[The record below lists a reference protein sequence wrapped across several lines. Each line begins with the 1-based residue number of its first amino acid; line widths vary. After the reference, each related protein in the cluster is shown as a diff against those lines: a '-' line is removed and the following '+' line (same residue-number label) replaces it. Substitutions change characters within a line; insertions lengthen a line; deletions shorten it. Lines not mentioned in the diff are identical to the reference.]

1 MKILRL
7 KWSLDFKWIYN
18 NTKIHIDICADG
30 VISAYCNNLG
40 GSCVK
45 QTTTKLRSI
54 KNNDGYQDPIK
65 LYLRDVGKAPLLT
78 HKQEIEI
85 SQSIETAKKAITD
98 RLLGIP
104 LTISTIKMWIDA
116 AMVNGQDA
124 VEVFDIELD
133 SNDEVGPAFLLQLTN
148 IKTLCENYQKNA
160 ADAETRS
167 RLVEQFNE
175 LSLNPASLSHLMEQ
189 VIAYNKQVVSIDG
202 EMLRLAESCK
212 ISRGE
217 WLQKYLSTDSI
228 SWITGETDKKY
239 VTLRETHNTRI
250 AQIVEKIGTI
260 QLETGMSLRELRDT
274 VKDLRVQAKVK
285 EEAIQKMVTSNLRLV
300 VSIAKRYNQN
310 NPATLLDLV
319 QEGNIGLIKAVEKF
333 KWQLGYRFSTYATWW
348 IRQAII
354 KATTEHSKTIR
365 VPSHVFDAVKK
376 ITKAIKDHVAIH
388 GYEPSYEEIGKII
401 EMDPLKVSRMMQVA
415 KDPISLQ
422 TPVGDD
428 EESDISTN
436 IEDKNSVNAI
446 DKINEDDIARVIA
459 ETLGSLSSREERVIR
474 MRFGIGT
481 MDEHTLEEI
490 GKRFNVTR
498 ERIRQI
504 EDKALNRLKS
514 PEKLKELEAALE
526 A

>member
-1 MKILRL
+1 M
-7 KWSLDFKWIYN
+7 
-18 NTKIHIDICADG
+18 
-30 VISAYCNNLG
+30 
-40 GSCVK
+40 K
-45 QTTTKLRSI
+45 QTTTTKSRSAS
-54 KNNDGYQDPIK
+54 NDGYQDPIK

-85 SQSIETAKKAITD
+85 SQTIETAKQAITD

-104 LTISTIKMWIDA
+104 LTIATIQSWIDA

-133 SNDEVGPAFLLQLTN
+133 SNDEVGPAFLSQLAN
-148 IKTLCENYQKNA
+148 IKLLCEQYQKNTS
-160 ADAETRS
+160 DAES
-167 RLVEQFNE
+167 RAKLVDQFNE

-189 VIAYNKQVVSIDG
+189 VIAYNKQVVAIDG
-202 EMLRLAESCK
+202 EMLRLAESCG
-212 ISRGE
+212 ISRE
-217 WLQKYLSTDSI
+217 DWLKNYLSTDGLGWI
-228 SWITGETDKKY
+228 STVPNKKY
-239 VTLRETHNTRI
+239 ANLAETHGSRI
-250 AQIVEKIGTI
+250 AQIAEKMDVISS
-260 QLETGMSLRELRDT
+260 ETVMSLRELRDT
-274 VKDLRVQAKVK
+274 VKDLRVQAKIK
-285 EEAIQKMVTSNLRLV
+285 EEAIQRMVKSNLRLV
-300 VSIAKRYNQN
+300 VSVAKRYNQN

-401 EMDPLKVSRMMQVA
+401 EMDPQKISRMMQVA

-436 IEDKNSVNAI
+436 IKDENAVDAVEMIKDEDI
-446 DKINEDDIARVIA
+446 TRVIS
-459 ETLGSLSSREERVIR
+459 ETLKTLSSREERVIR

-504 EDKALNRLKS
+504 EDKALKRLKS

-526 A
+526 N

>member
-1 MKILRL
+1 M
-7 KWSLDFKWIYN
+7 
-18 NTKIHIDICADG
+18 
-30 VISAYCNNLG
+30 
-40 GSCVK
+40 
-45 QTTTKLRSI
+45 RS
-54 KNNDGYQDPIK
+54 
-65 LYLRDVGKAPLLT
+65 
-78 HKQEIEI
+78 
-85 SQSIETAKKAITD
+85 
-98 RLLGIP
+98 
-104 LTISTIKMWIDA
+104 
-116 AMVNGQDA
+116 
-124 VEVFDIELD
+124 
-133 SNDEVGPAFLLQLTN
+133 
-148 IKTLCENYQKNA
+148 
-160 ADAETRS
+160 
-167 RLVEQFNE
+167 
-175 LSLNPASLSHLMEQ
+175 
-189 VIAYNKQVVSIDG
+189 
-202 EMLRLAESCK
+202 
-212 ISRGE
+212 
-217 WLQKYLSTDSI
+217 
-228 SWITGETDKKY
+228 
-239 VTLRETHNTRI
+239 
-250 AQIVEKIGTI
+250 
-260 QLETGMSLRELRDT
+260 
-274 VKDLRVQAKVK
+274 
-285 EEAIQKMVTSNLRLV
+285 
-300 VSIAKRYNQN
+300 SIA
-310 NPATLLDLV
+310 AAA
-319 QEGNIGLIKAVEKF
+319 E
-333 KWQLGYRFSTYATWW
+333 
-348 IRQAII
+348 AII

-504 EDKALNRLKS
+504 EDKALKRLKS